1 MGSITFQVI
10 GDGSVGTKTKTFTV
24 ADADINRLVEWAKV
38 AYRGDGPALN
48 TTQALLA
55 WTQAMMDDARKRVRH
70 YEYRIAQ
77 ESVSQPPVFDAT

>member
-24 ADADINRLVEWAKV
+24 PDAHVNRLVAYAV
-38 AYRGDGPALN
+38 ARYSVPPATLN

-55 WTQAMMDDARKRVRH
+55 WAEGLMAGTKANVLRWEKETD
-70 YEYRIAQ
+70 IAAVP
-77 ESVSQPPVFDAT
+77 SPDPFDAT